1 MIFPVLKI
9 ITDQNY
15 LVNLNEKILFIDL
28 LQFDY
33 EKIIFISIIAV
44 VSIYI
49 IKSFYMIFFSYWKSY
64 VIVRMNNDISKRLFK
79 KYIFS
84 PYSYFFEKNSSEFLR
99 NIYSE
104 SRYINQAV
112 DNSFKLLIE
121 LFSIVIILIVL
132 FLFDFKSSFSLMLF
146 FVTFFLIFNFIS
158 SKRFINGVL
167 KNKHMLQKL
176 LELYFN
182 LLVQ

>member
-1 MIFPVLKI
+1 MNHTINSIIRLLSENQKKNSIVFLFLLICSTILDGISIAMIFPVLKI

-64 VIVRMNNDISKRLFK
+64 FIVRMNNDISKRLFK

-121 LFSIVIILIVL
+121 LF
-132 FLFDFKSSFSLMLF
+132 FNCYNFNCPF
-146 FVTFFLIFNFIS
+146 FI
-158 SKRFINGVL
+158 
-167 KNKHMLQKL
+167 
-176 LELYFN
+176 
-182 LLVQ
+182 

>member
-64 VIVRMNNDISKRLFK
+64 FIVRMNNDISKRLFK

-84 PYSYFFEKNSSEFLR
+84 PYSYFFEKILQNFLE
-99 NIYSE
+99 ISTL
-104 SRYINQAV
+104 SRDI
-112 DNSFKLLIE
+112 
-121 LFSIVIILIVL
+121 
-132 FLFDFKSSFSLMLF
+132 
-146 FVTFFLIFNFIS
+146 
-158 SKRFINGVL
+158 
-167 KNKHMLQKL
+167 
-176 LELYFN
+176 
-182 LLVQ
+182 